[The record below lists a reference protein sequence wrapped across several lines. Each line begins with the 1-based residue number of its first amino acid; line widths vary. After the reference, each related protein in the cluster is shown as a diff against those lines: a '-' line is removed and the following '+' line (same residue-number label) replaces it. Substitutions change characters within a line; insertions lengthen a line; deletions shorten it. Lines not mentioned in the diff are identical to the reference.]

1 MPLIKEKLE
10 SNVKFV
16 AISDVHEHD
25 EIFFDLVSK
34 FTFSSTF
41 RLLFCGDANDKGAG
55 DPAFYKIVE
64 FIKPLVDSGLAW
76 YIKGNHELKKIKK
89 AKKDENQF
97 NNLLQ
102 WIDKQPTAVY
112 LSYDNGQSYLA
123 VHAGINPKM
132 TWDKLNYDLE
142 VAYTRLVDSNGH
154 NISIKLENDVWVPT
168 KPGGVS
174 WHDVYDGRFGYV
186 IAGHQPHHDGP
197 KFYNYSCNL
206 DCGVFNTGKQVG
218 IIFGSEGKEDIVE
231 SYGKPLLCNNKYDI
245 KL

>member
-10 SNVKFV
+10 NHVKFV

-25 EIFFDLVSK
+25 DIFFNLINN
-34 FTFSSTF
+34 FSFSNDCK
-41 RLLFCGDANDKGAG
+41 LLFCGDANDKGAG
-55 DPAFYKIVE
+55 EQAFYKIVN
-64 FIKPLVDSGLAW
+64 FIKPLVENNQAW

-89 AKKDENQF
+89 AKKNKEMND
-97 NNLLQ
+97 LLS
-102 WIDKQPTAVY
+102 WIDKQPTAVH

-132 TWDKLNYDLE
+132 TWDKLNNDIE
-142 VAYTRLVDSNGH
+142 VAYTRLVDSDGN

-168 KPGGVS
+168 KPNGVL
-174 WHDVYDGRFGYV
+174 WHDIYDGRFGYV
-186 IAGHQPHHDGP
+186 IAGHQPNYDGP

-218 IIFGSEGKEDIVE
+218 IIFGSNGLEKIYET
-231 SYGKPLLCNNKYDI
+231 YGNPLLCNKKYDI
-245 KL
+245 NL